1 MFSFNIKL
9 NLVVFCVL
17 EVNGEMLFYVL
28 IVFIFREVV
37 DNRGL

>member
-17 EVNGEMLFYVL
+17 EINGEMLFYVL

-37 DNRGL
+37 DN